1 MNKLPKN
8 FKLDE
13 LYLDLT
19 SDWGFKY
26 ILGSSENKEFTISF
40 INSVLPQKDHVTD
53 VQFLPTEHIGAD
65 IDSRVAVFDIICTT
79 NDQRK
84 ILIEMQKLPQ
94 TYFSDRTLF
103 YSTWP
108 IQSQAIKGNWDYR
121 LNKVYVISVIT
132 FKLNSSTDHFENHH
146 KILNTETYREYTQAL
161 EFITLELPSFRL
173 QLEESKT
180 PLEKWIWA
188 FLNLNK
194 VKYHPPEF
202 VDSTLK
208 RLIERAELH
217 KFSKKNLNEYKM
229 SLYNERNLKPFT
241 DYARDKGFEEGE
253 IKGRQEGREE
263 GRVEGR
269 AEGELKAKQEL
280 AKKLL
285 DKGMSVEEVATLT
298 GLDLEK

>member
-1 MNKLPKN
+1 MKHPPKN
-8 FKLDE
+8 FKLNE

-26 ILGSSENKEFTISF
+26 ILGSSENKEFTLSF
-40 INSVLPQKDHVTD
+40 INSVLPEKDHVSD

-65 IDSRVAVFDIICTT
+65 VESRVAVFDILCTT

-146 KILNTETYREYTQAL
+146 KILNTETYKEYTQAL
-161 EFITLELPSFRL
+161 EFVTLELPCFKL
-173 QLEESKT
+173 QLEESNT

-194 VKYHPPEF
+194 VKDRAPEF
-202 VDSTLK
+202 VETTFKHL
-208 RLIERAELH
+208 LERAELL
-217 KFSKKNLNEYKM
+217 KFTKKNLNEYKM
-229 SLYNERNLKPFT
+229 SIYNERNLKPFT

-253 IKGRQEGREE
+253 AQGRFSE
-263 GRVEGR
+263 
-269 AEGELKAKQEL
+269 KQEL

-285 DKGMSVEEVATLT
+285 ADGFDPEKVRQLT
-298 GLDLEK
+298 GLGLNDLNR